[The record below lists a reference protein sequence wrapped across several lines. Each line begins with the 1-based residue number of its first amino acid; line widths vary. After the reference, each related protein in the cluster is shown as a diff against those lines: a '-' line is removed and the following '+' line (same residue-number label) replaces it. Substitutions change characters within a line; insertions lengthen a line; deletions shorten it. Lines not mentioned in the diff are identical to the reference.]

1 MIDIISSSVVG
12 VNVSSV
18 TADGFKRELIG
29 GHVISLVDVKVQ
41 REYRVSFEFWL

>member
-18 TADGFKRELIG
+18 TADGFKRDLIG
-29 GHVISLVDVKVQ
+29 GHVISLVD
-41 REYRVSFEFWL
+41 RESSDRISRIF

>member
-18 TADGFKRELIG
+18 TADGFKRDLLG
-29 GHVISLVDVKVQ
+29 GHVISLVDCESLN
-41 REYRVSFEFWL
+41 RISRNF